1 MLVAS
6 LMCRPLRRADHHC
19 CASVPCTTYTLFF
32 EIIGIGSEK
41 YGGVSRRRLETFG
54 AQKREVMSRSG
65 CQPWKH
71 ARSMP
76 YSRLLCDVDMAE
88 EVEIRRLEGIY
99 WRCVR
104 DGVRGCGGSFVY
116 VVLWLLG
123 SGTRNGDGKQGGEQQ
138 AGVGAGRTRGAGDG
152 VRRASRASLAARKN
166 YRKAEDIDLKL
177 PQASTALGGAPRMR
191 NYARTEEGR
200 REWKEAFS
208 KHAGGF
214 AYPRTWRRAQ

>member
-1 MLVAS
+1 ML
-6 LMCRPLRRADHHC
+6 
-19 CASVPCTTYTLFF
+19 
-32 EIIGIGSEK
+32 
-41 YGGVSRRRLETFG
+41 
-54 AQKREVMSRSG
+54 SRSG
-65 CQPWKH
+65 CQPCEE
-71 ARSMP
+71 ART
-76 YSRLLCDVDMAE
+76 VDA
-88 EVEIRRLEGIY
+88 VQSSAVRCGHGGGGGDTPIRGH